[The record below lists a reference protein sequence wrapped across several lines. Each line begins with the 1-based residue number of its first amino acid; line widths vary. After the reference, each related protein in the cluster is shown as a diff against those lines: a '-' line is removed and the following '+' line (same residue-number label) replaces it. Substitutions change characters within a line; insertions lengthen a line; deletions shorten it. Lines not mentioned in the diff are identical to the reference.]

1 MTSYNFGLPFRS
13 GQALTTGFAT
23 LVFVTSIAKQSRANG
38 NVSLG
43 HSPTTNV
50 GNPRF
55 VSRNRPKSRT
65 KTMEKVRIFTQG
77 EIEGIS
83 RILGDTESG
92 LLDRKLVIF

>member
-50 GNPRF
+50 GNPSSLVEIVLSLAQKQWKKLEYLHR
-55 VSRNRPKSRT
+55 VKL
-65 KTMEKVRIFTQG
+65 KVYL
-77 EIEGIS
+77 EY
-83 RILGDTESG
+83 
-92 LLDRKLVIF
+92 